1 MNFRYPVFLDL
12 SGKNCLVIG
21 EGQEIAA
28 KAKAL
33 VEAGA
38 TVRHVN
44 PREFQTADLEDCF
57 LVITGQA
64 DNSEV
69 FRLAEEKGI
78 LCNSV
83 DDPEHCRFSFGAVH
97 RQGDLTIAISTNGS
111 APALAVRL
119 KEGLQNQIGPEYGE
133 LLGLLKT
140 VRTEITTRIPD
151 FTARRQLWY
160 RIVDSEVLSLLRRG
174 DREAASQAVRGM
186 IDEVVAGLR

>member
-186 IDEVVAGLR
+186 IEEVVAGLR